1 MPKNYTFNASM
12 SCSATSGTGYTQ
24 SQSGAFQL
32 NITGIDQISSG
43 RLDIGTSNTVIMAAP
58 ADTGIGKVLYVRNLD
73 DTNWV
78 EIHSG
83 ATSGDDVI
91 GILEPGEWLFTI
103 QRDQLA
109 IGGDADTA
117 AVTVEYFAV
126 EIDTNA

>member
-1 MPKNYTFNASM
+1 MPSNYTFNASM
-12 SCSATSGTGYTQ
+12 SCSATSGTGYSQ

-103 QRDQLA
+103 LRDNQA
-109 IGGDADTA
+109 VGADADTA
-117 AVTVEYFAV
+117 VVTVEYFAV
-126 EIDTNA
+126 EIDINA

>member
-1 MPKNYTFNASM
+1 MAKNYTFNASM
-12 SCSATSGTGYTQ
+12 NCSASSTSGYNQ
-24 SQSGAFQL
+24 SQSGGFSL
-32 NITGIDQISSG
+32 SITGVDVVQSG
-43 RLDIGTSNTVIMAAP
+43 RMDIGTSNTVIMAAP
-58 ADTGIGKVLYVRNLD
+58 AGTGIGKILYVRNLD

-83 ATSGDDVI
+83 ATAGDDVI

-103 QRDQLA
+103 QRDQIA

-126 EIDTNA
+126 EIDTDA

>member
-1 MPKNYTFNASM
+1 MPKNYTFNASA
-12 SCSATSGTGYTQ
+12 SVSASSSTGYTQ
-24 SQSGAFQL
+24 SQSGSFSL
-32 NITGIDQISSG
+32 NLTGIDQIATG

-58 ADTGIGKVLYVRNLD
+58 AGTGIGKVLYVRNLD

-91 GILEPGEWLFTI
+91 GILKPGEWLFTI
-103 QRDQLA
+103 IRDQIA

-117 AVTVEYFAV
+117 AVTIEYFAV